1 MTKRCFPVAVF
12 LEIFQRVSF
21 PCGFW
26 HKFSQDAYKSLCRCV
41 KNQKNKKKKVTN
53 ITKEA
58 SDQAAF
64 VNAGFSHLQKDADNQ
79 NATCLFTNLQD

>member
-1 MTKRCFPVAVF
+1 MDSDINF
-12 LEIFQRVSF
+12 LKTLINLYA
-21 PCGFW
+21 
-26 HKFSQDAYKSLCRCV
+26 DALKI
-41 KNQKNKKKKVTN
+41 KKIKKKVTN